1 MYDFNEDYET
11 FYTGE
16 NDSSISG
23 LYATYNGSPNL
34 TQWKGPHCSSIHLAS
49 DGTKFKSYIKKNET
63 VLFFRKS
70 MCRPQRLVRNSEE
83 RQFGSMMGYTY
94 VFENNSFDN
103 GFEDTKNKCFCR
115 EGMLKIKYNWENIFL
130 KIFHILI

>member
-1 MYDFNEDYET
+1 MYDFSEDYET

-34 TQWKGPHCSSIHLAS
+34 TQWDEEHCSSIHLAS
-49 DGTKFKSYIKKNET
+49 DGTKFKSYIQKNET

-83 RQFGSMMGYTY
+83 QQFGSMTGYTY

-103 GFEDTKNKCFCR
+103 GFLETKNKCFCR
-115 EGMLKIKYNWENIFL
+115 KGI
-130 KIFHILI
+130 IFHI